1 MVPPPKASIYL
12 GQRGRW
18 CKIPGVRIS
27 EQDGATGRVLS
38 QQRRD
43 VIRIAFQA
51 DWSGAVG
58 RTDYGVACVGAGWL
72 LGGYYNNYVNSDV
85 ALIILLCKISKV

>member
-1 MVPPPKASIYL
+1 MVVETL
-12 GQRGRW
+12 GF
-18 CKIPGVRIS
+18 KLS
-27 EQDGATGRVLS
+27 ATRNHCRES

-43 VIRIAFQA
+43 VIRITFQA